1 MPALN
6 DALNSFVST
15 AQDVDPRLLAKARQ
29 YAQSYTSIWGQDVAP
44 SYIDLGHFV
53 SLAQQVDQG
62 GQLGQAAEGVL
73 AAIQNG
79 VIAEKNGPNKPGST
93 GVSIYFPSS
102 QLYGT
107 REAGPESYVAVS
119 RRFAENSLWDE
130 YLSFFYT
137 GQNFEPA
144 TRGAS
149 IPAGITRAPGNT
161 PIEVAPIQ
169 ASATNTAP
177 GRPITLTT
185 SVNGQDIGYV
195 YLFTGYYDEAGNSI
209 NVIDMDYLESPDTRE
224 LNGVYYPMWPEDG
237 SFNLEFVFEP
247 LAFALT
253 DGETTA
259 EALLSPETY
268 GATAE
273 EATYTVE
280 GIYNFADG
288 SAPLHA
294 RAYLRDGVLRQ
305 VFAFQEEN
313 GQGAPW
319 EVTMQPGD
327 TFTVLQKWL
336 DLDANGQVANTA
348 WQEGETINVGSAPIK
363 WEELDA
369 AAGQYVVGFI
379 VENLDGVQQPVF
391 QKITVE

>member
-1 MPALN
+1 
-6 DALNSFVST
+6 
-15 AQDVDPRLLAKARQ
+15 
-29 YAQSYTSIWGQDVAP
+29 
-44 SYIDLGHFV
+44 
-53 SLAQQVDQG
+53 
-62 GQLGQAAEGVL
+62 
-73 AAIQNG
+73 
-79 VIAEKNGPNKPGST
+79 
-93 GVSIYFPSS
+93 
-102 QLYGT
+102 
-107 REAGPESYVAVS
+107 
-119 RRFAENSLWDE
+119 
-130 YLSFFYT
+130 
-137 GQNFEPA
+137 
-144 TRGAS
+144 
-149 IPAGITRAPGNT
+149 
-161 PIEVAPIQ
+161 
-169 ASATNTAP
+169 
-177 GRPITLTT
+177 
-185 SVNGQDIGYV
+185 
-195 YLFTGYYDEAGNSI
+195 
-209 NVIDMDYLESPDTRE
+209 MDYLESPDTRE